1 LRLLDVDPLSG
12 TRTYHHYDPLTKQT
26 TIKTV
31 GDAEPGLEWAK
42 ALAKE
47 GDYWK
52 QGVKNGRAHYAH
64 IPNDVLLKWH
74 SMGVNIG
81 DPKALIEM
89 VNKPE
94 WKYLKTT
101 DKVHVAKG

>member
-1 LRLLDVDPLSG
+1 
-12 TRTYHHYDPLTKQT
+12 
-26 TIKTV
+26 
-31 GDAEPGLEWAK
+31 
-42 ALAKE
+42 
-47 GDYWK
+47 
-52 QGVKNGRAHYAH
+52 
-64 IPNDVLLKWH
+64 
-74 SMGVNIG
+74 MGVNIG